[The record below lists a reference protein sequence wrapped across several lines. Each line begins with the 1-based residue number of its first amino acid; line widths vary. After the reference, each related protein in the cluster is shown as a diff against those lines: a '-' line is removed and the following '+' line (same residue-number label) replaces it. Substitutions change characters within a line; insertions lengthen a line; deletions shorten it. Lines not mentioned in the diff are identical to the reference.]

1 MESVRAAIITVGDE
15 LLLGTSVDTNSAWL
29 SSQLSELGAA
39 VTRHY
44 TVGDSKADI
53 QTLLVQAVAQAD
65 MIVLTGG
72 LGPTRDDLTREAV
85 AAFASRVL
93 VRDPKLVSRM
103 EKRFLSYGY
112 ASMPDSNLRQADVPS
127 GATVLSNEHGTAPG
141 LALVEDET
149 LLVLLPG
156 VPREMRGIFADHV
169 SREIRQRFGTRLAPL
184 VHLSTYT
191 TGVSE
196 SALSEA
202 VEAALPA
209 ELGPVRV
216 AFLPSLTG
224 VEVRLTAQ
232 GSGQEDPRGWLGR
245 ISSAIQPALEPY
257 SFAADGGDITETV
270 FDLLTTM
277 GRTLAVA
284 ESCTGGLLAKR
295 LTDRPGASRV
305 FRGGV
310 VAYGNVV
317 KTELLGV
324 APDVIERDGAVS
336 EAVAVE
342 LALGAASRLNADCG
356 IGITGVAGPGGGS
369 VEKPVG
375 TVWVAATVGGSA
387 LAEHHRFGGDR
398 EAVRERSAQAGLAVL
413 VKLLGRNP

>member
-29 SSQLSELGAA
+29 SSQLSELGAV

-44 TVGDSKADI
+44 TVGDSEADI
-53 QTLLVQAVAQAD
+53 QTLLAQAVIQAD
-65 MIVLTGG
+65 VIVFTGG

-85 AAFASRVL
+85 AAFTSRVL
-93 VRDPKLVSRM
+93 VRDPKLIARM
-103 EKRFLSYGY
+103 EKRFLSHGY
-112 ASMPDSNLRQADVPS
+112 ASMPDSNLKQADVPS
-127 GATVLSNEHGTAPG
+127 GATVLPNERGTAPG
-141 LALVEDET
+141 LAFVEGET
-149 LLVLLPG
+149 LVVLLPG

-169 SREIRQRFGTRLAPL
+169 SREIRQQFGARLAPL
-184 VHLSTYT
+184 FHRSTYT
-191 TGVSE
+191 TGTSE

-216 AFLPSLTG
+216 AFLPSLAG

-232 GSGQEDPRGWLGR
+232 GSAQQDPTVWLDR
-245 ISSAIQPALEPY
+245 ISSAIRPALEPY
-257 SFAADGGDITETV
+257 SFAAEGGDITETV
-270 FDLLTTM
+270 FDLLTAR
-277 GRTLAVA
+277 GSTLAVA

-295 LTDRPGASRV
+295 LTDRPGASQV

-310 VAYGNVV
+310 VAYENAV
-317 KTELLGV
+317 KTELVGV
-324 APDVIERDGAVS
+324 DPEVIEREGAVS
-336 EAVAVE
+336 EAVAVQ

-369 VEKPVG
+369 AEKPVG
-375 TVWVAATVGGSA
+375 TVWIAAAVGEVV

-413 VKLLGRNP
+413 VKLLERNP